1 MFENSGVNISK
12 FRVFRNSGV
21 NILKFDVCVLCRIKK
36 KKEVTVSLEHEK
48 EMKLGKQL
56 LKLPEVITRSDLSI
70 LKHEIKS
77 FM

>member
-1 MFENSGVNISK
+1 M
-12 FRVFRNSGV
+12 
-21 NILKFDVCVLCRIKK
+21 KFDVCVLCRIKK

-56 LKLPEVITRSDLSI
+56 LKLPEVITRSDLLI
-70 LKHEIKS
+70 LKHEIRS